1 MNERWETILSLSL
14 KQYETV
20 GQHLE
25 RCEEKSIDSTDMNEQ
40 VALDRFDRS
49 PNKELKRFS
58 ALEQRIEKTITV
70 VVVPLVA
77 RVSRSYVV
85 QIWFRSPVSRVL
97 AEICAS
103 QGETLTASGVS
114 VEKIR
119 CFRARVRFPRWYF
132 SSINRIPYAEIGRKR
147 KTKRKVAGRIGARFT
162 RLPCYDL
169 ATLLFV
175 SLLWFPFYFSSSPF
189 FFFSQFGCWFICFF
203 FVFVSFVLDSS
214 RLQPSGAIVSEIS
227 PHARKLLFCVKKTF
241 I

>member
-1 MNERWETILSLSL
+1 MSLSL

-119 CFRARVRFPRWYF
+119 CFRARVRFPR
-132 SSINRIPYAEIGRKR
+132 
-147 KTKRKVAGRIGARFT
+147 
-162 RLPCYDL
+162 
-169 ATLLFV
+169 
-175 SLLWFPFYFSSSPF
+175 
-189 FFFSQFGCWFICFF
+189 
-203 FVFVSFVLDSS
+203 
-214 RLQPSGAIVSEIS
+214 
-227 PHARKLLFCVKKTF
+227 
-241 I
+241 